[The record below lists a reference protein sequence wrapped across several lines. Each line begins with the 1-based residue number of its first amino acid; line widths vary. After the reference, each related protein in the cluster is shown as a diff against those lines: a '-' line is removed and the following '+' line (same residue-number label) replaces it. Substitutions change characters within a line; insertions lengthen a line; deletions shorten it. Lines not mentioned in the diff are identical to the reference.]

1 MLTPNYLTTNQS
13 KNGYEL
19 ITPSPLN
26 HHYKSHYLLLCQQSF
41 EGISLLW
48 LPLPGEAI
56 KLFFSISLPPKKESV
71 KEIQG
76 NGKMQ
81 EQKLECTRS

>member
-26 HHYKSHYLLLCQQSF
+26 HYYKSHYLLLCQQSF

-56 KLFFSISLPPKKESV
+56 KLFYFTPPKKELV
-71 KEIQG
+71 KETQG
-76 NGKMQ
+76 NVKRQ